1 MAQKIL
7 STIIILIG
15 LLVMIFPFT
24 GGKDAYFIGDNFY
37 INLKDSV
44 ESKYEPYLTKLA
56 KSQRTKLTF
65 QEKKDLRETL
75 KKRGDSLELVSI
87 KVARSNNNELIK
99 QVNNAKNELNNLIFA
114 KEAEIDQKYS
124 FDNLTEE
131 EQNQIVLKL
140 KDSINTKD
148 FLVILANEAFN
159 PNESEELPVIKFED
173 IKIKKVHKQTPQ
185 PFIFSGILIIFSG
198 LILFLYHLGFIP
210 LQIKAVKTS
219 ITIILIVF
227 VSAGISGIYNSINN
241 RIQFENQLEKRTD
254 FVKKRLGHIRSIQ
267 LAYFDQNKRYCSS
280 WDTLTHFVKFGEA
293 EIVKYLVNKDD
304 SAAVNRAKRNKQPL
318 EEIVKVSVNEK
329 LFKGKTPF
337 NLDSLAFVP
346 FSKDKFEINSGT
358 IDKNNRQIHVFEVK
372 TKIYTFI
379 QNLPYVPEN
388 FDKTKILILGSML
401 EPTTEGNW

>member
-1 MAQKIL
+1 MVI
-7 STIIILIG
+7 
-15 LLVMIFPFT
+15 VFPFT

-65 QEKKDLRETL
+65 QEKKELRESL

-87 KVARSNNNELIK
+87 TVARSNSPELIK
-99 QVNNAKNELNNLIFA
+99 KVNNEKNELNNLIFA

-124 FDNLTEE
+124 FDNLTEG
-131 EQNQIVLKL
+131 EQNQIVSKL
-140 KDSINTKD
+140 KDSISTND
-148 FLVILANEAFN
+148 FMVILANEAFN
-159 PNESEELPVIKFED
+159 PNNSEELPVIKFED

-210 LQIKAVKTS
+210 LQIKAVKIS
-219 ITIILIVF
+219 IIIILIVF
-227 VSAGISGIYNSINN
+227 VSAGVSGIYTSINN

-254 FVKKRLGHIRSIQ
+254 FVKKRLGHVRAIQ

-329 LFKGKTPF
+329 IFKGKTPF
-337 NLDSLAFVP
+337 NLDSLAYIP
-346 FSKDKFEINSGT
+346 FTKQKFDINSGT
-358 IDKNNRQIHVFEVK
+358 IEKNNRQIHVFEVK